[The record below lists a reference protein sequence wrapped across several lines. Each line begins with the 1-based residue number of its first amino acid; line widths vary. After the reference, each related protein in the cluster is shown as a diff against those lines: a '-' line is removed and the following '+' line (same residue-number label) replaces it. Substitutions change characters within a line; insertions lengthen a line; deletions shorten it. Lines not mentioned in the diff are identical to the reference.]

1 MARRQSNNSSVTTED
16 VESRDWDDVVSED
29 PLVRLLTPESKV
41 RIVRA
46 LLVSRGEKDNPSG
59 ICERAAIGR
68 NAWYDNKDEL
78 LEAGVIEE
86 AGHAGNSPMY
96 RVNMDDPLVQR
107 LAEARDIA
115 AERFAGR
122 ELPVEE

>member
-1 MARRQSNNSSVTTED
+1 MAGNQTDSSDITETD
-16 VESRDWDDVVSED
+16 VEAREWGDIVAED

-41 RIVRA
+41 KILRA
-46 LLVSRGEKDNPSG
+46 LIVARGEKDNPSG

-68 NAWYDNKDEL
+68 NAWYDNRDEL
-78 LEAGVIEE
+78 LEVGAIEE
-86 AGHAGNSPMY
+86 AGSAGNSPMY

-107 LAEARDIA
+107 LVECREIA

-122 ELPVEE
+122 DVDA